1 MSIRQNNTGQSFK
14 QMIPERQTGPVRPTG
29 MVGEEAAESSGVGG
43 CVWGVCPACAKSFPL
58 PEEAPPL
65 GLPG

>member
-14 QMIPERQTGPVRPTG
+14 QTIPERQTGPVRSTG
-29 MVGEEAAESSGVGG
+29 MVGEQAAESSGVGWLCG
-43 CVWGVCPACAKSFPL
+43 GCPACAKSFPL
-58 PEEAPPL
+58 PREALPL